1 MANMIPIKV
10 LPPSLILRNIGRRAQ
25 ERRLEENLSRRT
37 LASKSGVPEGTI
49 KRFESTGHIGV
60 ESLLLLAIA
69 LDCPDEIELLFKPR
83 PIRSIGDVRTQKR
96 ARGRL

>member
-1 MANMIPIKV
+1 MGNMIAIKL
-10 LPPSLILRNIGRRAQ
+10 LPPSLTLRNIGKRAK
-25 ERRLEENLSRRT
+25 ERRLDENLSRRT

-49 KRFESTGHIGV
+49 KRFELTGRIGS

-83 PIRSIGDVRTQKR
+83 PIRSIGDVRTPKR
-96 ARGRL
+96 ARGRR